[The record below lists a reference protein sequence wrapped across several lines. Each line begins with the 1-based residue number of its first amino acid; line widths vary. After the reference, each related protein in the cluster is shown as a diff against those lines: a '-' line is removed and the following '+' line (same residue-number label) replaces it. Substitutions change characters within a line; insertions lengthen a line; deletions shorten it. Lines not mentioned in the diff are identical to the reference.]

1 MKISFFLVLGIL
13 KAKTDFRM
21 LIFSYSVPPFK
32 RTYWCSTMLCWYVLL
47 LLKKKEEEKKEK
59 KCTLLLCF
67 VSFEPLSL
75 HLSWFTLIENQNE
88 RDVHNPPPS
97 HNPWC
102 TFFFLWLVRFYF
114 RLLLLINSIAFSHSL
129 GRIQGEIST
138 LVSNVIVWRWREWMC
153 HFRERRVDGWWWW
166 CM

>member
-1 MKISFFLVLGIL
+1 MQEVMKISFFLVLGIL

-47 LLKKKEEEKKEK
+47 LLKKKEEEEKEK

-102 TFFFLWLVRFYF
+102 TFFFSLAGSVLFSAFVVDKLNCIFTLSRE
-114 RLLLLINSIAFSHSL
+114 NSRWDFHLGIKRDCVEVEGMDVSL
-129 GRIQGEIST
+129 
-138 LVSNVIVWRWREWMC
+138 
-153 HFRERRVDGWWWW
+153 
-166 CM
+166 